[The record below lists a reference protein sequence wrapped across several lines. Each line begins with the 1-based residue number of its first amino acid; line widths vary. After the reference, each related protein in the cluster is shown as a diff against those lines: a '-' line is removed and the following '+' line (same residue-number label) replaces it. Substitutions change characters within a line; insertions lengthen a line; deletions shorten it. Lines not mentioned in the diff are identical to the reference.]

1 MFTKFAKA
9 EILDVRSSSHR
20 VAGAKLNKFS
30 SIGED
35 NEHDYRLQDGY
46 IYTKVRAISS
56 RVNKNHDGWPAEE
69 LSKAYRTFVG
79 KPIFVDH
86 NNTDPSR
93 ARGVVID
100 ARLHVEDDL
109 KKASA
114 LDPYYAFAPD
124 NHKPPTWIELLLET
138 DARQFPKLAKAI
150 ISGDI
155 DSVSMGA
162 NVERTQC
169 NICDNWATSTD
180 EYCDHVHSKGAEFDF
195 VSSTGERKS
204 RRSYEDCYDIGFFE
218 ISYVFDPAD
227 ETALVLDRIS
237 KVKKQAVKKQA
248 DKPQADLE
256 RSPDHVNTLRQEK
269 VCDLCGNTMEDGKC
283 QVCGYEQPEDSL
295 LDDHQPPESLAD
307 PNIEAAQENIQERQ
321 GDLDMP
327 GTMPPS
333 AAGPPAPGLPT
344 PFESRPGPAGPPSL
358 NLQSTVKNKDTVNI
372 NSEWTIVKNGG
383 LLTRIEKPILPPN
396 RITSDKVVNPKP
408 VSKSQKPVES
418 KNNKE
423 INFMSHQETKLD
435 KALEQLT
442 QYLAATKIA
451 AEPTWNDSEEHE
463 ADLEAVGG
471 EMTGDAEKH
480 TQQEALIQNP
490 GSDMVAPGTKT
501 FPNKNQENPVSS
513 EVGSAGQG
521 PIGVAASKKNDEE
534 DSEAEEKADGKEK
547 KKKKGLPAFMRNKKK
562 DKEAAYGDIDPMDP
576 MEDDM
581 SGDIGSFAD
590 DEMHEEVM
598 HEEGEDVIELI
609 RRELGDEAADFI
621 ENLDGEQL
629 LDLAEEKISEEEA
642 GEPGMGGP
650 EMGMEEEFGMEEDM
664 PSMPGREPGYDTGRQ
679 ARRRKKSVEYF
690 NAENAA
696 LQVDVA
702 APLREEVG
710 PDTQTF
716 RSDPMHV
723 GQPVTTDGNGNQVG
737 GPMGQAMS
745 RGNMKAHIF
754 SALKIAEIE
763 VSLGMIPEEEKF
775 DRAADL
781 EDESPEQLHV
791 REETLASVK
800 KAGLNKPVSKK
811 IAGRVPSLK
820 TAGILHSHVEP
831 NSTEIEDSALFS

>member
-1 MFTKFAKA
+1 
-9 EILDVRSSSHR
+9 
-20 VAGAKLNKFS
+20 
-30 SIGED
+30 
-35 NEHDYRLQDGY
+35 
-46 IYTKVRAISS
+46 
-56 RVNKNHDGWPAEE
+56 
-69 LSKAYRTFVG
+69 
-79 KPIFVDH
+79 
-86 NNTDPSR
+86 
-93 ARGVVID
+93 
-100 ARLHVEDDL
+100 
-109 KKASA
+109 
-114 LDPYYAFAPD
+114 
-124 NHKPPTWIELLLET
+124 
-138 DARQFPKLAKAI
+138 
-150 ISGDI
+150 
-155 DSVSMGA
+155 
-162 NVERTQC
+162 
-169 NICDNWATSTD
+169 
-180 EYCDHVHSKGAEFDF
+180 
-195 VSSTGERKS
+195 
-204 RRSYEDCYDIGFFE
+204 
-218 ISYVFDPAD
+218 
-227 ETALVLDRIS
+227 
-237 KVKKQAVKKQA
+237 
-248 DKPQADLE
+248 
-256 RSPDHVNTLRQEK
+256 
-269 VCDLCGNTMEDGKC
+269 
-283 QVCGYEQPEDSL
+283 
-295 LDDHQPPESLAD
+295 
-307 PNIEAAQENIQERQ
+307 
-321 GDLDMP
+321 MP
-327 GTMPPS
+327 GAMPP
-333 AAGPPAPGLPT
+333 AGAGPPAPGLPT

-358 NLQSTVKNKDTVNI
+358 NLQSTVKNKNAANI
-372 NSEWTIVKNGG
+372 SSEWTIVKHGG
-383 LLTRIEKPILPPN
+383 LLTRIEKPILPPT

-423 INFMSHQETKLD
+423 TNSMSDQETKLD

-442 QYLAATKIA
+442 QYLAATKTA

-490 GSDMVAPGTKT
+490 GSDMVAPDTQT

-521 PIGVAASKKNDEE
+521 PIGVAASKKDEHE
-534 DSEAEEKADGKEK
+534 EEESEAEEKAEHADGKEK
-547 KKKKGLPAFMRNKKK
+547 KEKKELPAFMKNKKK

-590 DEMHEEVM
+590 MDHETHEEVM
-598 HEEGEDVIELI
+598 HQEGDDIVALI

-621 ENLDGEQL
+621 EGLDGEQL
-629 LDLAEEKISEEEA
+629 LDLAEEKISEEET
-642 GEPGMGGP
+642 GEPSMGEP
-650 EMGMEEEFGMEEDM
+650 EMGMEMEEGFGMDED
-664 PSMPGREPGYDTGRQ
+664 MPGRE
-679 ARRRKKSVEYF
+679 ARRKKSAEFF
-690 NAENAA
+690 NAEDTA
-696 LQVDVA
+696 LHVDVA

-716 RSDPMHV
+716 GSDPMHV

-754 SALKIAEIE
+754 SALKIAETE

-811 IAGRVPSLK
+811 VAGRVPSLK
-820 TAGILHSHVEP
+820 TAGILHSYVEP